1 MGLIPSNLDL
11 IFNIIKL
18 IYKLMKKVLFA
29 TLMSLFLCTTM
40 NAQILR
46 SEELEKYA
54 KEMYGEKWVDAAGNL
69 GKQLQLDKNNGIT
82 YVQII
87 PAKGKTKDDSTYCL
101 IRDSHFIPSI

>member
-54 KEMYGEKWVDAAGNL
+54 
-69 GKQLQLDKNNGIT
+69 
-82 YVQII
+82 
-87 PAKGKTKDDSTYCL
+87 
-101 IRDSHFIPSI
+101 